1 MDVTTIFKENEAL
14 IHHIIK
20 KHYPQF
26 IGTDKYED
34 AFQDGSIGLLKA
46 IKGFN
51 PELGH
56 EFSTYAYPAIR
67 SEIYKGYYKNN
78 SNFSISRYAN
88 NIRMNYNSLIEEG
101 YSFDEIVKK
110 LNTTPATLLDTI
122 NAFENN
128 DFLERKINHDPE
140 GSTLRVK
147 DSIKDEFNLEDYLEF
162 NDTVEIAKIL
172 CNIFLSEE
180 DIFMLNNFYSG
191 IIQAKIGEKIG
202 RDQVSISRRITR
214 IEKTLFPYFKEYIE
228 GDLKFGE
235 LCLKFIEKDRKTR
248 LVLKCYLE
256 YIFEIENHPSEF
268 IHDLDHVIGDW
279 SISTLKMITEFLG
292 EDKHYLYQVKYELT
306 DLVNVVDKYYSRGGI
321 ESIILKRL
329 VTGNS
334 IKSIEDVLGQVC

>member
-1 MDVTTIFKENEAL
+1 MRRDNNGLTTVFKENEAL

-88 NIRMNYNSLIEEG
+88 NIRMSYNSLIEEG

-162 NDTVEIAKIL
+162 NDTIKLQKYYVIY
-172 CNIFLSEE
+172 SVRRRH
-180 DIFMLNNFYSG
+180 FMLNNFYNG
-191 IIQAKIGEKIG
+191 IIQAKIGEKIE
-202 RDQVSISRRITR
+202 RS
-214 IEKTLFPYFKEYIE
+214 
-228 GDLKFGE
+228 
-235 LCLKFIEKDRKTR
+235 
-248 LVLKCYLE
+248 
-256 YIFEIENHPSEF
+256 
-268 IHDLDHVIGDW
+268 
-279 SISTLKMITEFLG
+279 
-292 EDKHYLYQVKYELT
+292 
-306 DLVNVVDKYYSRGGI
+306 GI
-321 ESIILKRL
+321 NK
-329 VTGNS
+329 
-334 IKSIEDVLGQVC
+334 